1 MKFYQ
6 IAGVFAILQES
17 SGFASPTFNMHG
29 SSSATTALDM
39 GGYDAT
45 IGADPSTPLQF
56 FLFPGNTCPFAQR
69 THIALH
75 ELGIPFDITEV
86 SGRPAPDWYLNI
98 NPRGKVPAIR
108 VPTCDYEVIYESA
121 ICNEFLCDFTST
133 ILKKDHKLMPQD
145 PILRARARLLNDH
158 CDSVLGKAQFTF
170 LMNKDTV
177 KDVELAAEVEEA
189 LATYEEALNNNG
201 GGPFLLGAEFTL
213 ADLHVLPFIQRL
225 VITLRHWKNYEI
237 PTSKFS
243 KLLAWFDECIER
255 DSVKQSSMTK
265 EKTLEIYKMFVESD
279 YAFGGLNKN

>member
-1 MKFYQ
+1 MKCYQ
-6 IAGVFAILQES
+6 IAGVFALMQQSS
-17 SGFASPTFNMHG
+17 SGFAFSKHTNKSTSLG
-29 SSSATTALDM
+29 M

-56 FLFPGNTCPFAQR
+56 FLFPGNTCPNAQR

-86 SGRPAPDWYLNI
+86 SGHPAPDWYLKI

-108 VPTCDYEVIYESA
+108 IPSCDYEVIHDSA
-121 ICNEFLCDFTST
+121 ICNEFLCDYASST
-133 ILKKDHKLMPQD
+133 LKKDHNLMPQD

-170 LMNKDTV
+170 LMNKDTEEDA
-177 KDVELAAEVEEA
+177 KLAAEVEKA
-189 LATYEEALNNNG
+189 LEVYEEALNNSDD
-201 GGPFLLGAEFTL
+201 GPFLLGAEFTL

-225 VITLRHWKNYEI
+225 VITLRHWKNFEI
-237 PTSKFS
+237 PSSKFV
-243 KLLAWFDECIER
+243 KLLVWLDVCLER

-265 EKTLEIYKMFVESD
+265 EKTLEIYKIFVESD
-279 YAFGGLNKN
+279 YAFGGLNEN